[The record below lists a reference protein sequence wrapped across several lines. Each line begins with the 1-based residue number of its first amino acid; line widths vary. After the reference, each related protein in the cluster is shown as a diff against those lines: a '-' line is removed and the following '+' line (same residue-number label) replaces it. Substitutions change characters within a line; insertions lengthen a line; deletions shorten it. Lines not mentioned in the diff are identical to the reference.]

1 MGPRLTIKLIR
12 WESEKR
18 PNSKKDYR
26 SVNLSKWHITEDGQ
40 FTRCG
45 KNVHAAKSDT
55 MPYTSTSGISASG
68 FITMPAPGIQGAF
81 CRSCL
86 RITGLKV

>member
-1 MGPRLTIKLIR
+1 MGPRLTIKLIQ
-12 WESEKR
+12 WSSEKQ
-18 PNSKKDYR
+18 PKDKRDKPYLN
-26 SVNLSKWHITEDGQ
+26 VSKWHITEDGE

-45 KNVHAAKSDT
+45 KNVHAAKSPVDPIVDSHEIDNGRIVIST
-55 MPYTSTSGISASG
+55 PTS
-68 FITMPAPGIQGAF
+68 PNV

>member
-1 MGPRLTIKLIR
+1 MGPRLTIKLIQ
-12 WESEKR
+12 WSSEKQ
-18 PNSKKDYR
+18 PKDKRDKPYL
-26 SVNLSKWHITEDGQ
+26 NQSKWHITEDGE

-45 KNVHAAKSDT
+45 KNVHAAKS
-55 MPYTSTSGISASG
+55 PVNPI
-68 FITMPAPGIQGAF
+68 PGTAEIHDGTLAIPEVFRSHF